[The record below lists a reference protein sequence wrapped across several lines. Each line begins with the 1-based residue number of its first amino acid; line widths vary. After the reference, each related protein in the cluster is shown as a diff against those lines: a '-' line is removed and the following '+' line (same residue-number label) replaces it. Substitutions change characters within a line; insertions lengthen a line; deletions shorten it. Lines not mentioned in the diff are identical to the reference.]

1 MAKDDIT
8 LMPLDGTTDSD
19 VAPMDGSA
27 KPDSTVAGDITGTD
41 TEIVAKADI
50 TPVPIDGTSGSATEL
65 MDGTETPET
74 ALTADTV
81 NDKTEPTDLMAND
94 DVTTESIEKADTTPT
109 QSVPDAP
116 HLEIFEEKGVS
127 RMKEVP
133 AIVRSIH
140 QRLTSHMSPDVRM
153 HTDIRR
159 LAEAHPR
166 EMVTTLLC
174 CAPACDR
181 AAAVMWSSIASSR
194 TATEK
199 VLPTLLGAMDDWPVH
214 GMFSSDSNNTHV
226 SSLAALGSKCDW
238 GPVQG
243 HQAGCFPWDS
253 PGLSLP
259 RSSPA
264 TWTSHTEHCLYV
276 ALLQATLALR
286 LIIQEPKCQDAV
298 FNYVPHLLV
307 ALLIQISMSTDQMP
321 EEVNAFWRGC
331 QEEHGLPANPNRFA
345 VQTLKAL
352 LCCLH
357 WENEVVAIERKR
369 GWETLLYSDTH
380 YYAVG
385 LLAREMRQVL
395 VPFHSEMAIH
405 LLGLL
410 NREEPLWELPA
421 LAFFVEVLDYL
432 DGRKCRES
440 VLPILSRN
448 LQSQCPER
456 RRLALRGLLVLS
468 VDPSMAESIC
478 SLAESLL
485 ELLYQADGELV
496 EMTLSVFLNVLRNG
510 DLQAFGC
517 AAPKLAETLQPLF
530 DNDNSHVQLLSIR
543 LFQEVMELVAK
554 ERKTEV
560 CQVMLP
566 FFHWD
571 DEKQCGA
578 EVPAIV
584 RYIHQCLTF
593 HLSPDVRQHIDIR
606 RLADRNPH
614 EVP

>member
-1 MAKDDIT
+1 MAEPDTRPTEIKPDVSTVPMECKETSDNAVTQDMENPDSALAIEADIEPVHCTAEPDTTVADDTSGSDTTVTDVMAKPDIT

-27 KPDSTVAGDITGTD
+27 EPDTAVADDTTGTD

-50 TPVPIDGTSGSATEL
+50 TPVLIDGTSSSATEL

-74 ALTADTV
+74 ALTTDTI
-81 NDKTEPTDLMAND
+81 NNEMEPTDVKAN
-94 DVTTESIEKADTTPT
+94 DVTTESIEKADTMPS

-127 RMKEVP
+127 RMKEVL

-140 QRLTSHMSPDVRM
+140 QRLTSHVSPDVRM

-181 AAAVMWSSIASSR
+181 AAAVMWSSIASSG

-199 VLPTLLGAMDDWPVH
+199 MLPTLLGAMDDWPVH

-226 SSLAALGSKCDW
+226 SSLAA
-238 GPVQG
+238 
-243 HQAGCFPWDS
+243 
-253 PGLSLP
+253 
-259 RSSPA
+259 
-264 TWTSHTEHCLYV
+264 
-276 ALLQATLALR
+276 TLALR
-286 LIIQEPKCQDAV
+286 LIIQKPECQDAV
-298 FNYVPHLLV
+298 FNCAPHLLV
-307 ALLIQISMSTDQMP
+307 ALLFQISMSTQQMS

-331 QEEHGLPANPNRFA
+331 QEEHGLPTNPNRFA

-369 GWETLLYSDTH
+369 GWEALLCSDTH

-385 LLAREMRQVL
+385 LLAREMRHVL
-395 VPFHSEMAIH
+395 VPFHSEIAIH

-410 NREEPLWELPA
+410 SREEPLWELPA
-421 LAFFVEVLDYL
+421 LAFLVEILDYV
-432 DGRKCRES
+432 DGRKCHER

-468 VDPSMAESIC
+468 VDPSM
-478 SLAESLL
+478 
-485 ELLYQADGELV
+485 V
-496 EMTLSVFLNVLRNG
+496 
-510 DLQAFGC
+510 
-517 AAPKLAETLQPLF
+517 
-530 DNDNSHVQLLSIR
+530 
-543 LFQEVMELVAK
+543 
-554 ERKTEV
+554 
-560 CQVMLP
+560 
-566 FFHWD
+566 
-571 DEKQCGA
+571 
-578 EVPAIV
+578 
-584 RYIHQCLTF
+584 
-593 HLSPDVRQHIDIR
+593 
-606 RLADRNPH
+606 
-614 EVP
+614 